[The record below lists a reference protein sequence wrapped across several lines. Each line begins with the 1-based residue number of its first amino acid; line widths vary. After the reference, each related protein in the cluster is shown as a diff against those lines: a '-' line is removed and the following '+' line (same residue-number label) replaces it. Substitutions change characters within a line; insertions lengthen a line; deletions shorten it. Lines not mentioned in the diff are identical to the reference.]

1 MPQTVHKMR
10 QRITKNQLMLVLDSC
25 LNDQEIVGLAK
36 ICGIHHSS
44 FPNPEIKN
52 RVICSLCQEFFDQS
66 SIYNKISRV
75 LGKKSKDAIRRIKHM
90 GMDEISMFFGN
101 LDCLRTG
108 DDELGQTLWAMLMDS
123 RQQVQNCA
131 HSLLTE
137 WKVLELAHGYGKEA
151 LGVEDRGN
159 CLVGNEPINQ
169 NDLELSIDLPVLP
182 KSNQKNRDNTFSRSV
197 SPQSGTDCLE
207 DQSSHLNQHVL
218 DLVYQ
223 CRNLQQQLQEQV
235 NQNQFLEE
243 ENRTLKEQVSRYESH
258 ELVIEQLVEEKRIL
272 HLDLAEV
279 RSKLERQLTPHLEW
293 DKAALATGF
302 QSLEQSADQAQHVF
316 DQLCLDFED
325 HLNSL
330 QQISQDSTANLD
342 WIQQRI
348 ASLGNSSNK
357 KVNYTPTPNLPRV
370 GIFVDVQNMFYA
382 AKDRYAGRLDYIK
395 LLDLMVGPRQ
405 LTVAYAYIVQIPEI
419 DQSSFVS
426 LLEHNGYTI
435 RTKDLRLRGDG
446 SAKGDWD
453 VGIAV
458 DIAMMLDSLDVVAL
472 ASGDGDF
479 CELAELVK
487 RRNKRIE
494 VAAFSH
500 NTSMDLIRSAD
511 EFLPI
516 SNEMI
521 I

>member
-1 MPQTVHKMR
+1 MPQTAHKIR
-10 QRITKNQLMLVLDSC
+10 QRITKNQLVLIFYWC

-36 ICGIHHSS
+36 LCGIHHSS

-66 SIYNKISRV
+66 SIYKEILRV
-75 LGKKSKDAIRRIKHM
+75 LGKTSKDAIRRIKSM
-90 GMDEISMFFGN
+90 EMDEISLFFGN
-101 LDCLRTG
+101 LDYLRTG
-108 DDELGQTLWAMLMDS
+108 GDELGQGLWAMLMDS
-123 RQQVQNCA
+123 RPQVQNYA
-131 HSLLTE
+131 HSLFTE
-137 WKVLELAHGYGKEA
+137 LKALGLAHGYEKEA
-151 LGVEDRGN
+151 LRIEELEN
-159 CLVGNEPINQ
+159 CLLGDEPINR
-169 NDLELSIDLPVLP
+169 NDLELSTDSPVLP
-182 KSNQKNRDNTFSRSV
+182 KSDQKNRDNTFSRSV
-197 SPQSGTDCLE
+197 SHQIGTDCLE

-223 CRNLQQQLQEQV
+223 CRNLQQQFQEQV
-235 NQNQFLEE
+235 NENQFLEE
-243 ENRTLKEQVSRYESH
+243 ENRALKEQVSRYESH

-272 HLDLAEV
+272 QLDLAEV
-279 RSKLERQLTPHLEW
+279 RSKLERQLSPHMEW
-293 DKAALATGF
+293 DKAALVASF

-316 DQLCLDFED
+316 DRLCLDLEE

-330 QQISQDSTANLD
+330 QQINRDSTANLD

-348 ASLGNSSNK
+348 SSLGNSSNK
-357 KVNYTPTPNLPRV
+357 KVSYTPNLPRV

-511 EFLPI
+511 QFLPI